1 MILIFAD
8 EIILDKDKPY
18 ELIQFKVP
26 AALWKEALQ
35 PTPVLKSPVTIVVPV
50 HVPQNDNLDED
61 DYLLDEP
68 GTEAVTEQA
77 EVVASTSLP
86 ANDPVVQQGEPT
98 QAAEPAVTQPSVVQ
112 TEETTTAPEQVTG
125 SVIRFPCSCVE
136 GQCGCCTGAILERF
150 RMKACGNITFVP
162 EDFIFDVRLTMN
174 DNTVVRRRVSGS
186 RTFLIHIANK
196 KIKT

>member
-1 MILIFAD
+1 M
-8 EIILDKDKPY
+8 
-18 ELIQFKVP
+18 P